1 MASTSD
7 HSGSVLLARVEDT
20 FRLCDKRQ
28 SPCFFGFLDL
38 QEQAQIRQ
46 PLYYQEGWL
55 LFGGYPEAERR
66 LLAVYPPYMQPED
79 IVYPLCAVAFHYR
92 PERRLS
98 HRDFLGTLLSAG
110 LRRDVIGDIL
120 CGEGLSV
127 VFLKEDV
134 VDFVCD
140 EVTKIGGEGVKVT
153 PYYDGELPI
162 ARQFKDISETIASPR
177 LDVIIKA
184 LLHCSREEAARLIR
198 VGNVSVD
205 HLVTDQVAQ
214 NLTAPCT
221 VSVKGSGRYLIDQI
235 GPPTKKGRL
244 ALCARKCI

>member
-7 HSGSVLLARVEDT
+7 LGNSVLLARVEDT

-46 PLYYQEGWL
+46 LLSRREGWF

-66 LLAVYPPYMQPED
+66 LLAVFPAYIQPED
-79 IVYPLCAVAFHYR
+79 VVCPLYAVAFHYR
-92 PERRLS
+92 RERRLT

-110 LRRDVIGDIL
+110 IRRDVIGDIL
-120 CGEGLSV
+120 CGDGLSV
-127 VFLKEDV
+127 VFLKDEI
-134 VDFVCD
+134 VDFICD
-140 EVTKIGGEGVKVT
+140 EITKIGGEGVKVT

-162 ARQFKDISETIASPR
+162 IRQFKDISETVASSR

-244 ALCARKCI
+244 ALCARKCV